1 MYIFLGLVLSSIGL
15 LCVDTDN
22 GTPLFEDGID
32 SKNPRVEAPML
43 ITCKSD
49 ANRRRC
55 AFGMCLNLGPAEL
68 CLKCTPGLLLIDG
81 ACVEQDSHEVG
92 SAGCEVDPDSY
103 ACLSCSSSG
112 YHVYS
117 GGCFSAASGVLELV
131 EPSRDSTLTCEEVIS
146 FNMFH
151 TAPGKCKQKH
161 CNVDLGG
168 NKYCSRCSVKS
179 EYLVDGKCLSSTDN
193 NACTS
198 QDYPDGTCKLCGN
211 GYFLYKGGCYSITH
225 GAPGNLI
232 CKEVDTIPGVCKL
245 CQDGFFRLP
254 EPAANRQSCMLCNDT
269 SEYEYDD
276 LDSYYEVRTFAGVE
290 GCAKCSFKEE
300 VTILLNKPVCEA
312 CHPDYYLLSRGD
324 SAMCLSSQECTSSHF
339 RKTVD
344 EVNLCIFCGDASR
357 GGLDGCS
364 RCTYTA
370 NTGAITCESCFLYYY
385 KKVDNGVL
393 SCVPLDECT
402 APYYPKDSED
412 PGDLWDKQC
421 LLCSDTNNN
430 GIQDCTA
437 CTYTSTGLKCTACSG
452 TKRPNAAGSTCY
464 DCNIANCEEC
474 SSDTVCSRCAAG
486 YIISSSACV
495 ADPDPCSVAGCK
507 TCVSGNRQL
516 CLVCHDGFYKDGTTC
531 RKCAAGCTVC
541 SGAGAQCTS
550 CEQDRFLLRSESSSS
565 GSCVVACGDGH
576 FEDTTLKVC
585 TRCSDAHCKR
595 CAGPGVCTRC
605 QDDMYLKLT
614 SSSIECV
621 SSHHCYTGSF
631 PQENP
636 DTGNKCVPCGDNL
649 VGISNCIEC
658 TLDGGLLSCLK
669 CKSGSF
675 LDLFRRTCIT
685 QCPQNSSPKEENRAM
700 ACMCE
705 DSYAPSNDGTLCEPT
720 KPCPQYQGCAMCDSL
735 DRCVRCVDP
744 LDNIQLDSTTCQ
756 RSCPSGAAVRRG
768 KCHCMGGQ
776 VPSGNTCVDPPKKS
790 VSKMSTGMI
799 AGISVASV
807 AIVAVIIGCLVWFL
821 LRRKNSGSLNREPS
835 LFRPLS
841 S

>member
-1 MYIFLGLVLSSIGL
+1 M
-15 LCVDTDN
+15 
-22 GTPLFEDGID
+22 
-32 SKNPRVEAPML
+32 
-43 ITCKSD
+43 
-49 ANRRRC
+49 
-55 AFGMCLNLGPAEL
+55 
-68 CLKCTPGLLLIDG
+68 
-81 ACVEQDSHEVG
+81 
-92 SAGCEVDPDSY
+92 
-103 ACLSCSSSG
+103 
-112 YHVYS
+112 
-117 GGCFSAASGVLELV
+117 
-131 EPSRDSTLTCEEVIS
+131 
-146 FNMFH
+146 
-151 TAPGKCKQKH
+151 
-161 CNVDLGG
+161 
-168 NKYCSRCSVKS
+168 
-179 EYLVDGKCLSSTDN
+179 
-193 NACTS
+193 
-198 QDYPDGTCKLCGN
+198 
-211 GYFLYKGGCYSITH
+211 
-225 GAPGNLI
+225 
-232 CKEVDTIPGVCKL
+232 
-245 CQDGFFRLP
+245 
-254 EPAANRQSCMLCNDT
+254 
-269 SEYEYDD
+269 
-276 LDSYYEVRTFAGVE
+276 
-290 GCAKCSFKEE
+290 
-300 VTILLNKPVCEA
+300 
-312 CHPDYYLLSRGD
+312 
-324 SAMCLSSQECTSSHF
+324 
-339 RKTVD
+339 
-344 EVNLCIFCGDASR
+344 
-357 GGLDGCS
+357 
-364 RCTYTA
+364 
-370 NTGAITCESCFLYYY
+370 
-385 KKVDNGVL
+385 L

-430 GIQDCTA
+430 EIQDCTA

-486 YIISSSACV
+486 YIISSSVCV
-495 ADPDPCSVAGCK
+495 ADSDPCSVAGCK

-516 CLVCHDGFYKDGTTC
+516 CSVCHDGFYKDGTTC
-531 RKCAAGCTVC
+531 RKCASGCTVC

-565 GSCVVACGDGH
+565 GSCVAACGDGH

-621 SSHHCYTGSF
+621 SSHQCYTGSF

-649 VGISNCIEC
+649 VGISNCVEC
-658 TLDGGLLSCLK
+658 TLDSSLLSCLK

-675 LDLFRRTCIT
+675 LDLFGRTCIT
-685 QCPQNSSPKEENRAM
+685 QCPQNSSPKEENGVM

-705 DSYAPSNDGTLCEPT
+705 DSYTPSNDGTLCEPT

-776 VPSGNTCVDPPKKS
+776 VPSGNTCVNPPKKS

-821 LRRKNSGSLNREPS
+821 LRRKNSGTLNREPS